1 MLEIITII
9 IAIIII
15 TIENLKI
22 QKLEEKL
29 EIKTSQN
36 LSLKRVLAE
45 NDLIPWKYV
54 K

>member
-1 MLEIITII
+1 MLEIITIV

-45 NDLIPWKYV
+45 NDLIPWEYV